1 MHSIALHYRVGSFLF
16 TELQFIMQT
25 GTAALG
31 NVDSQAFL
39 RIVRSLR
46 KQTLELANGV
56 VRDVNHCYKKY
67 GCEVSSQR
75 TAMTPCA
82 VPVIDFLRNRQSGI
96 YNLRHKMGRIRLLP
110 ETVAS
115 QVAAGEVVE
124 RPASVVKELV
134 ENSLDAGACKIDI
147 VIRRGGISLVRVID
161 DGCGMDR
168 DDALLSLERHATS
181 KIRSAADLLA
191 VATLGFR
198 GEALPSIASVSR
210 FRLTTRQ
217 ARAIAGTEIIVNGG
231 KIEVVR
237 DSGEAPGTQ
246 VEVRSLFYNLPA
258 RRKFLRSENTESRNI
273 EHQIHLQAI
282 GHPAIGFSLM
292 RDDRMLFQLPAAAT
306 LSNRIRDLY
315 GVELLKR
322 LVEVNGASSPKIQ
335 ISGFIGRAGLS
346 RQTRSQQLI
355 FVNGRAIESSL
366 ITGAIREGY
375 HTALMKGQYPV
386 LFLFLKIDP
395 AAVDVNV
402 HPAKREVRFHDPNG
416 VREAIVGC
424 IRQTLESDRT
434 AWQEK
439 FRAPVSSPARVSSK
453 AASDLRL
460 RSEVSAPEATH
471 RELPHLHTALAAVG
485 DSDSRSVPD
494 AVAQA
499 PRLSGQSV
507 DPASE
512 ALALHRQG
520 KKAVKQQFQIIG
532 VLSKLYV
539 LMENADGLVLVD
551 QHAAHERILFEELRR
566 RMEEQGV
573 PTQKLLLPQTFDVP
587 PRDADWIERNLSI
600 LQRMGIGIESFGPGT
615 FKIDSL
621 PSFLDVSDAAQFMRK
636 VIDDLMSASNGASTM
651 RLGEEMIAKSVCRH
665 AVKAND
671 LLRYPEVEKLIRNL
685 LDCDLPYCCPHGRPT
700 MIQISLADLEKKFGR
715 KV

>member
-1 MHSIALHYRVGSFLF
+1 
-16 TELQFIMQT
+16 
-25 GTAALG
+25 
-31 NVDSQAFL
+31 
-39 RIVRSLR
+39 
-46 KQTLELANGV
+46 
-56 VRDVNHCYKKY
+56 
-67 GCEVSSQR
+67 
-75 TAMTPCA
+75 
-82 VPVIDFLRNRQSGI
+82 
-96 YNLRHKMGRIRLLP
+96 MGQIRLLP

-124 RPASVVKELV
+124 RPASVVKELI
-134 ENSLDAGACKIDI
+134 ENSIDADARKIDI
-147 VIRRGGISLVRVID
+147 MIRRGGISLVRVID

-181 KIRSAADLLA
+181 KIRTVADLEA

-217 ARAIAGTEIIVNGG
+217 AHALAGTEIIVNGG
-231 KIEVVR
+231 KLDVVR
-237 DSGEAPGTQ
+237 DGGEAPGTQ
-246 VEVRSLFYNLPA
+246 VEVRSLFFNLPA

-282 GHPAIGFSLM
+282 GHPRIGFSLL
-292 RDDRMLFQLPAAAT
+292 RDDRVLFQLPATAT
-306 LSNRIRDLY
+306 LSDRIRDLF
-315 GVELLKR
+315 GVELLQR
-322 LVEVNGASSPKIQ
+322 LVEVAGTASPKIR
-335 ISGFIGRAGLS
+335 ISGFIGQAGLS
-346 RQTRSQQLI
+346 RQTRTQQLI
-355 FVNGRAIESSL
+355 FVNGRAIESSV
-366 ITGAIREGY
+366 ITAAIREGY

-386 LFLFLKIDP
+386 TFLFLELDP

-402 HPAKREVRFHDPNG
+402 HPAKREVRFRDPAG
-416 VREAIVGC
+416 VREALVQC
-424 IRQTLESDRT
+424 IQQTLEAGRV

-439 FRAPVSSPARVSSK
+439 FRAPVSMPTVVSGK
-453 AASDLRL
+453 TAPDLRL
-460 RSEVSAPEATH
+460 RSEVSPPEEVH
-471 RELPHLHTALAAVG
+471 RELPHLVPTVAGGVDRGTA
-485 DSDSRSVPD
+485 VPGLGG
-494 AVAQA
+494 QA
-499 PRLSGQSV
+499 PRLPISRADS
-507 DPASE
+507 ASD
-512 ALALHRQG
+512 ALALQQRAN
-520 KKAVKQQFQIIG
+520 KTAEQQFQIIG
-532 VLSKLYV
+532 VLNKLYV

-573 PTQKLLLPQTFDVP
+573 PTQRLLLPQTFDVP

-621 PSFLDVSDAAQFMRK
+621 PTFLDVSDPAQFMRK
-636 VIDDLMSASNGASTM
+636 VIDDLKSASNTASAM

-671 LLRYPEVEKLIRNL
+671 PLRYPEVEKLIRDL

-700 MIQISLADLEKKFGR
+700 MIQISLAELEKKFGR
-715 KV
+715 KL